1 MLQTLGMASTMLVML
16 RHADRIKIGCATGGL
31 GALCATDREHVWKG
45 AAHYPFTQMIRWA
58 KGVSLQCEVS
68 CDTYDVPGYA
78 IDDMNQYGGFT
89 GVQTVQAA
97 AALNEEAGELTV
109 FVINGDPAEEQELK
123 LDVRGFEGWKLAEHI
138 EMFAED
144 EHAANTWDHPDR
156 ILPRRNEDTRA
167 EKGILTA
174 VLKKESW
181 NVFRFKS
188 QA

>member
-1 MLQTLGMASTMLVML
+1 
-16 RHADRIKIGCATGGL
+16 
-31 GALCATDREHVWKG
+31 
-45 AAHYPFTQMIRWA
+45 MIRWA